1 MFMNQKAK
9 IRNKKHRHKKMVE
22 INEDSG
28 SSHDGKSHSGSSS
41 GSYITTPRDSQKDD
55 CVPCNKISF

>member
-1 MFMNQKAK
+1 
-9 IRNKKHRHKKMVE
+9 MVE